1 MASENDNACPQDK
14 SGDVQPQPEPL
25 LQLQQQVQQL
35 RLQPQDMPQPLL
47 QILQMQQQ
55 QMLQMQELLQKIEQ
69 RQEEHAQYI
78 VNRFSAPS
86 TTATAARTTGRI
98 YTE

>member
-25 LQLQQQVQQL
+25 LQL